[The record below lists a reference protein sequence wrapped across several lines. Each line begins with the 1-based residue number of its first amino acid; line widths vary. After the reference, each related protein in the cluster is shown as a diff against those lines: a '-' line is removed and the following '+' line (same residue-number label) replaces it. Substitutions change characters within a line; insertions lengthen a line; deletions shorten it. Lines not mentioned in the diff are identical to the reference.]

1 MRAWKAKNELSLRPA
16 GRAVRRSFRSRL
28 GSFGAMAL
36 LSLGVWRAVGLAF
49 ASLEGVWLVG
59 LGVQLGVALLLLPLC
74 NGRWDG
80 LALLAALAATAAVC
94 VFYAEP
100 IRAGLAL
107 PRNELLAFW
116 TETTGRITMDQ
127 HEAAVGAP
135 VWAVVVPAALG
146 GALFGWSAW
155 RGVFW
160 PAAPYL
166 LLFAVGCAVGLFGP
180 DWGWA
185 LVLGGTL
192 WLRMR
197 CVCREGRQS
206 VLWAQSAAL
215 TLAFAAAFAVGQI
228 APAADGKALEKTLD
242 RAHALMWDE
251 STNSMPEGQL
261 AGLGAWEK
269 SDTPAL
275 AVTMDEPQRLYL
287 RGGTY
292 DTYTGGRWEPAS
304 AGRRAEYEALFYLLH
319 RSHFY
324 AQEQVSMAMAR
335 TGEVEPLSLTVE
347 NLSAC
352 RKYAYRPYALYGC
365 DALDA
370 RCIGDDAVAG
380 GAVQSF
386 LYLSGDVPQWY
397 EAQQTLQNGA
407 WDEPT
412 AEYLAAAQEYRGY
425 VEQIDLQMTS
435 AAWAAL
441 DRELNA
447 GESGRSLE
455 QICALIRAYLEKQLS
470 YDEQVSAPENGDFL
484 SWLLGESGRGYSVHY
499 ATAATLML
507 RYYGVP
513 ARYVEGYVLT
523 SGQAENLASGERV
536 ELTEE
541 NAHAWAEYYLEDVGF
556 VPLEVTP
563 GYIEQEEPTA
573 AAGGA
578 GTSDAAADAAEAVI
592 YERVP
597 PPEPE
602 PESAPETE
610 PEEIPT
616 PEPER
621 EPEHMFRAA
630 RLLWLLMLPV
640 AAGLVFV
647 LRRRIALRRALRRIE
662 RAEPR
667 EAIALRYDYARALA
681 ERLDEPPEN
690 AREAA
695 ALYAEARFSRHE
707 MTQEQ
712 RQWMDE
718 FAHAVLRQGRKDWP
732 FMRRLRYRLIDGLY

>member
-1 MRAWKAKNELSLRPA
+1 MRAWKAKNELTLRPA
-16 GRAVRRSFRSRL
+16 GRGARRSLRSRL
-28 GSFGAMAL
+28 GSFGALAL

-116 TETTGRITMDQ
+116 TETTGRITMDRRVV
-127 HEAAVGAP
+127 AVGAP
-135 VWAVVVPAALG
+135 VWAVIAPAALG
-146 GALFGWSAW
+146 GVLFGWSAW

-160 PAAPYL
+160 PAVPYL
-166 LLFAVGCAVGLFGP
+166 LLFAAGCAVGLFGP

-206 VLWAQSAAL
+206 ALWAQSAVL
-215 TLAFAAAFAVGQI
+215 VLVFAAAFAVGQGV
-228 APAADGKALEKTLD
+228 PATDGKTLEKTLD
-242 RAHALMWDE
+242 RAHALLWDE
-251 STNSMPEGQL
+251 SSNSMPEGQL
-261 AGLGAWEK
+261 AGLGAWNK

-292 DTYTGGRWEPAS
+292 DSYTGSGWEPAS
-304 AGRRAEYEALFYLLH
+304 AEQRAEHEALFYLLH
-319 RSHFY
+319 RRHFY
-324 AQEQVSMAMAR
+324 AQEQVAMAMAR
-335 TGEVEPLSLTVE
+335 TGNVEPRVLEVE

-352 RKYAYRPYALYGC
+352 RKGAYRPYALYGC

-370 RCIGDDAVAG
+370 RCIGDDAMAG
-380 GAVQSF
+380 GSVQSF
-386 LYLSGDVPQWY
+386 FYLPGDVPQWY
-397 EAQQTLQNGA
+397 EVQKTLQSGA

-425 VEQIDLQMTS
+425 VEQLDLQLTG
-435 AAWAAL
+435 AAWAVL

-447 GESGRSLE
+447 GEDGRSLE
-455 QICALIRAYLEKQLS
+455 QICALIRAYLEKRLS
-470 YDEQVSAPENGDFL
+470 YDEQVCAPEDGDFL

-523 SGQAENLASGERV
+523 SEQAERLASGERV

-556 VPLEVTP
+556 VPFEVTP
-563 GYIEQEEPTA
+563 GYIGQEEPAMTSSGGTA
-573 AAGGA
+573 GYE
-578 GTSDAAADAAEAVI
+578 ADEMT

-602 PESAPETE
+602 IEPETE
-610 PEEIPT
+610 PEDTST
-616 PEPER
+616 PEPESTET
-621 EPEHMFRAA
+621 EPTFRAV
-630 RLLWLLMLPV
+630 RLLWLLLLPV
-640 AAGLVFV
+640 AAGLGFV
-647 LRRRIALRRALRRIE
+647 LWRRMALWRALRRIE
-662 RAEPR
+662 RAESR
-667 EAIALRYDYARALA
+667 EAIALRYDYARALM

-718 FAHAVLRQGRKDWP
+718 FAHAVLRQGCESCP
-732 FMRRLRYRLIDGLY
+732 PIRRLRYWLIDGLY

>member
-1 MRAWKAKNELSLRPA
+1 MRAWKAKNELTLRPA
-16 GRAVRRSFRSRL
+16 GRGVRRSFRSRL
-28 GSFGAMAL
+28 GSFGALVL
-36 LSLGVWRAVGLAF
+36 LSFGVWRAVGLAL
-49 ASLEGVWLVG
+49 ASLESVWLVG
-59 LGVQLGVALLLLPLC
+59 LGVQLGMALLLLPLC

-80 LALLAALAATAAVC
+80 LALLAALVATAAVC
-94 VFYAEP
+94 VFYAQP
-100 IRAGLAL
+100 IRAGLAM

-116 TETTGRITMDQ
+116 TEATGRITMDRR
-127 HEAAVGAP
+127 EVAVGAP

-146 GALFGWSAW
+146 GVLFGWSAW

-160 PAAPYL
+160 PAVPYL
-166 LLFAVGCAVGLFGP
+166 LLFAAGCAVGLFGP

-197 CVCREGRQS
+197 CVCREGRRNA
-206 VLWAQSAAL
+206 LWAQGAAL
-215 TLAFAAAFAVGQI
+215 VLAFAAAFAVGRI
-228 APAADGKALEKTLD
+228 VPATDGKTLETVRD
-242 RAHALMWDE
+242 RVHALVWDE
-251 STNSMPEGQL
+251 NSNSMPEGHL

-269 SDTPAL
+269 SDTAAL

-292 DTYTGGRWEPAS
+292 DTYTGSRWEPAS
-304 AGRRAEYEALFYLLH
+304 AEQRAEHEALFYLLH
-319 RSHFY
+319 RRHFY
-324 AQEQVSMAMAR
+324 AQEQVAMAMAR
-335 TGEVEPLSLTVE
+335 TGETEPRALVVE

-352 RKYAYRPYALYGC
+352 RKGAYRPYALYGC

-370 RCIGDDAVAG
+370 RYIGDDAVAG
-380 GAVQSF
+380 GAVQRF

-397 EAQQTLQNGA
+397 EVQQTLQSGL

-425 VEQIDLQMTS
+425 VEQSDLQMTS
-435 AAWAAL
+435 AAWTML
-441 DRELNA
+441 DHELNA
-447 GESGRSLE
+447 GEDGRSLE
-455 QICALIRAYLEKQLS
+455 QICALIRAYLEKRLS
-470 YDEQVSAPENGDFL
+470 YDEQVCAPENGDFL

-523 SGQAENLASGERV
+523 SEQAERLASGERV

-556 VPLEVTP
+556 VPFEVTP
-563 GYIEQEEPTA
+563 GYVEQEESTA
-573 AAGGA
+573 ATGGD
-578 GTSDAAADAAEAVI
+578 GPSDAAADAAETVV

-602 PESAPETE
+602 IEPEPEPEETPKPTPETE
-610 PEEIPT
+610 PEQA
-616 PEPER
+616 
-621 EPEHMFRAA
+621 FRAV

-640 AAGLVFV
+640 AAGLGFV
-647 LRRRIALRRALRRIE
+647 LQRRIALRRARRRIE

-667 EAIALRYDYARALA
+667 EAIALRYDYARALM

-718 FAHAVLRQGRKDWP
+718 FAHAVLRQGCETWP
-732 FMRRLRYRLIDGLY
+732 LMRRLRYRLIDGLY

>member
-1 MRAWKAKNELSLRPA
+1 MRAWKAKNELTLRPA
-16 GRAVRRSFRSRL
+16 GRGARRSFRSRL
-28 GSFGAMAL
+28 GSFGALVL
-36 LSLGVWRAVGLAF
+36 LSFGVWRAVGLAF
-49 ASLEGVWLVG
+49 ASLESVWLMG

-116 TETTGRITMDQ
+116 TETTGRITMDRRVV
-127 HEAAVGAP
+127 AVGAP
-135 VWAVVVPAALG
+135 VWAVIVPAALG
-146 GALFGWSAW
+146 GVLFGWSAW

-160 PAAPYL
+160 AAVPYL
-166 LLFAVGCAVGLFGP
+166 LLFAAGCAVGLFGP
-180 DWGWA
+180 DWSWA

-197 CVCREGRQS
+197 CVCREGRQGA
-206 VLWAQSAAL
+206 LWAQGMAL
-215 TLAFAAAFAVGQI
+215 VLVFAAAFVVGQS
-228 APAADGKALEKTLD
+228 APMTDGKALETALD
-242 RAHALMWDE
+242 RAHELLWDE
-251 STNSMPEGQL
+251 SSNSMPEGHL
-261 AGLGAWEK
+261 AGLSAWEK

-292 DTYTGGRWEPAS
+292 DTYTGSRWEIAS
-304 AGRRAEYEALFYLLH
+304 AEQRAEHEALFYLLH
-319 RSHFY
+319 RRHFY
-324 AQEQVSMAMAR
+324 AQEQVAMAMAR
-335 TGEVEPLSLTVE
+335 TGAVEPQALEVE

-352 RKYAYRPYALYGC
+352 RKGVYRPYALYGC

-380 GAVQSF
+380 EAVQSF
-386 LYLSGDVPQWY
+386 FYLSGDVPQWY
-397 EAQQTLQNGA
+397 EVQKTLQSGL

-425 VEQIDLQMTS
+425 VEQVDLQLTG
-435 AAWAAL
+435 AAWATL

-447 GESGRSLE
+447 GEDGRSLE
-455 QICALIRAYLEKQLS
+455 QICALIRAYLGKKLS
-470 YDEQVSAPENGDFL
+470 YDEQISAPENGDFL

-513 ARYVEGYVLT
+513 ARYVEGYLLT
-523 SGQAENLASGERV
+523 SEQADRLASGERV

-556 VPLEVTP
+556 VPFEVTP
-563 GYIEQEEPTA
+563 GYVEQEETTA
-573 AAGGA
+573 AVGGDGA
-578 GTSDAAADAAEAVI
+578 SDAAAAVT

-597 PPEPE
+597 LPEPE
-602 PESAPETE
+602 IEPETE
-610 PEEIPT
+610 PEDTPTPTPT
-616 PEPER
+616 PENAETDQT
-621 EPEHMFRAA
+621 FRAA
-630 RLLWLLMLPV
+630 RLLWLLLLPV
-640 AAGLVFV
+640 VAGLGFV
-647 LRRRIALRRALRRIE
+647 LWRRMALRRTRRRIE

-667 EAIALRYDYARALA
+667 EAIALRYDHARALM

-712 RQWMDE
+712 RRWMDE
-718 FAHAVLRQGRKDWP
+718 FARSVLRQGRKAWP
-732 FMRRLRYRLIDGLY
+732 LMRRLRYRLIDGLY